1 MLKRLKKWTS
11 VILAASLLPAMFMPA
26 GTTEVKAAGQYEDV
40 FINQRKIYNASTI
53 SKNPAVPAISGESD
67 VGEYDA
73 WMWFYQQSRGAGFP
87 GVNIAYGGDSLS
99 GGTEHA
105 SDFKGSIHV
114 ADIPGLQALAAS
126 GQGQFR
132 FFINTMWES
141 DDDFISM
148 EVETNRSGYY
158 KYREEN
164 GGSNPDRNDN
174 VDTGWQTL
182 DPNDVITITLVRDGT
197 AAFDGLHLYFRDI
210 TPPKMEDY
218 QFTSTGT
225 ERDNTTIGEKE
236 LFIKAD
242 ENLKLDYPFSEL
254 VKPSSP
260 GDAADLNVHYL
271 FTNPAGTGL
280 PGAGQNQAMKLPA
293 STNWSQFT
301 DRLAYSYS
309 PTPLHH
315 SGNLP
320 IKNGGE
326 LMSLP
331 SSGGLNDYSLK
342 EKIIAA
348 DFHDPAGNPLIVSNF
363 GKKASAAG
371 SSFLS
376 GKAINPFDEHVDPD
390 ETINGN
396 DGYRVIVDAVPPKYS
411 FVANGIQPEIVT
423 GSTLNGGDVIDFK
436 VQLTEKVIIKDSLD
450 SDDLFLYFNNGMK
463 AKYVSGMNED
473 VWMFEAKVTDADVDV
488 ALLKVIA
495 LTHESR
501 APGYA
506 DKGVIQD
513 YAGNLLMDAANTS
526 KSSEPVPTDPSQRIA
541 ETKIDWAKLSIDNQD
556 PEFSYNYDS
565 DGATDAV
572 YGKKGK
578 ITIDANDPSVTAPP
592 LDPDE
597 AGFVRPSRGIYR
609 PLNMTG
615 GTGSNSPGVGLV
627 FYYWSNNAE
636 NPLKG
641 KEADHYAAVK
651 RYSLTGLQPSNG
663 LYPDLT
669 GLKFMVANNKTNLLS
684 PPAEALASEA
694 SGPWYLH
701 TWTADMTWDT
711 ARELMQYKKKKVFET
726 DNAAQYAAWKNEY
739 LAGHPGASDADA
751 EIYASGKALVAVGEY
766 ENLAMW
772 TPDDFKFDDSN
783 WIYNKATL
791 LLDNK
796 APELYAELGSGQDT
810 AQVEAKITATD
821 KHSGIDPAK
830 LQYQWVK
837 ENEAPSGIAWSVV
850 PADHIVS
857 TQNHVFED
865 GSYVLYL
872 QAADYA
878 GNTTAAQMKDVA
890 KVNSSKKMEISFSS
904 TSDTYMK
911 SRDVE
916 FSFKGIENS
925 IQVEEIAYTFSNT
938 VVRPADGQFKPTV
951 SAAVYGN
958 NPTAGDLTVDTGIT
972 VEPSVTN
979 SVYGANTVTSAVYD
993 AVVRIPADTTLNGE
1007 QYLHIRVKELDGQN
1021 YYFNQLYKLD
1031 NTAPAVTFNINGV
1044 NYAKPSHTVVVTA
1057 TEPYRQDGM
1066 TVKYLWLREEIPAP
1080 GEGTAGWQ
1088 TLPEDHKAVLDNSGL
1103 VVGETANFILYVLAA
1118 DGAGNTAVTH
1128 TGTFLLSREDDR
1140 PVQVLQSD
1148 LIAFEGNDT
1157 DGYKAVLQLELQN
1170 STKDGYEYAVSKDNG
1185 ATWTTWMPYT
1195 NFVRIS
1201 VDEKTPSQLKLKV
1214 KFRSPYG
1221 GESSPADVDTKG
1233 FNPEAD
1239 PLYGIV
1245 SYSTLKSVG
1254 SGAVALTISV
1264 PAGVKVK
1271 PSTTENPA
1279 APVHAKG
1286 NTYNIPQN
1294 GVYTFDMTDL
1304 TAPDRNAK
1312 LVAVVK
1318 NIDDTP
1324 PEGVIV
1330 YNITG
1335 PTSSNVTA
1343 ELQTSE
1349 PVRVLNN
1356 DGSRRHIFTENDT
1369 FTFEFEDEAGN
1380 KNTLA
1385 ATVGNIDKT
1394 PPSVKI
1400 VAAYTYGTNGSKTF
1414 KTITD
1419 NQGNVVLA
1427 EGVVLSA
1434 AKTADSAKDFTIVQG
1449 QSPVT
1454 MLENGKVEFAV
1465 RDQMGNTTVLEQEIA
1480 YIAPAFTAPQI
1491 VYEYVDEN
1499 GTLLP
1504 PEKIVTIGGKTY
1516 AKGKVKVTLS
1526 GQVGSPNKIFL
1537 GTAPSLQDGSYVN
1550 QLSGPD
1556 GSYSHSAVYST
1567 NGRTRIAIT
1576 DLLGHTV
1583 LSQIEVSGLDNTAP
1597 ELVLNRPVASLIR
1610 NQVGFNPYTD
1620 LGGYT
1625 VSDNLSA
1632 ADNLTVSI
1640 SDLDLTK
1647 TGKQTVTYTV
1657 TDEVGNST
1665 SISQSVVVM
1674 PDTGLLITGNGEILS
1689 ANAEESI
1696 LFDTNK
1702 ITFRVQGYDEMMV
1715 GGAKA
1720 TNERATFTILY
1731 HSGLYREGQMKYIA
1745 EEISYEALTAQQ
1757 FQVTFPK
1764 AGWYTIIVRTQE
1776 REREFAS
1783 FFVGNTD

>member
-11 VILAASLLPAMFMPA
+11 VILAASLLLPAMFMPA

-53 SKNPAVPAISGESD
+53 SKNPAVPNISGESGVED
-67 VGEYDA
+67 YDA

-158 KYREEN
+158 KYREEK

-210 TPPKMEDY
+210 TLPTVEDY
-218 QFTSTGT
+218 QFSSTGT

-236 LFIKAD
+236 LFIKAG

-348 DFHDPAGNPLIVSNF
+348 DFHDPAGNPLVVSNF
-363 GKKASAAG
+363 GQKASAAG

-376 GKAINPFDEHVDPD
+376 GRTVNPFDETVDPGN
-390 ETINGN
+390 TISAN

-423 GSTLNGGDVIDFK
+423 GSTLNGGDEIFFTVH
-436 VQLTEKVIIKDSLD
+436 LTEDTIVKEGLKL
-450 SDDLFLYFNNGMK
+450 SDLILHFNNGMK
-463 AKYVSGMNED
+463 AQYVSGSNTDTWTFKAE
-473 VWMFEAKVTDADVDV
+473 VTDDDLDV

-541 ETKIDWAKLSIDNQD
+541 ETKIDWAKLSIDNED
-556 PEFSYNYDS
+556 PAFSYYYDS
-565 DGATDAV
+565 DGATDTLYA
-572 YGKKGK
+572 KKGK

-592 LDPDE
+592 LEPEDE
-597 AGFVRPSRGIYR
+597 PGSVRPSRGIYR

-615 GTGSNSPGVGLV
+615 VKDGESPGVGLV
-627 FYYWSNNAE
+627 YYYWSQNPT
-636 NPLKG
+636 NPLAEKQ
-641 KEADHYAAVK
+641 ADNYAAVK
-651 RYSLTGLQPSNG
+651 RYSLKGLQPSDG
-663 LYPDLT
+663 LYPGELEK
-669 GLKFMVANNKTNLLS
+669 LKFMVANNKTNLLS
-684 PPAEALASEA
+684 PPKEAFASEA

-711 ARELMQYKKKKVFET
+711 ARELMQYEKKKVFET
-726 DNAAQYAAWKNEY
+726 DNAAQYTAWKNEY
-739 LAGHPGASDADA
+739 LASHPGASDADA

-766 ENLAMW
+766 GNLAMW
-772 TPDDFKFDDSN
+772 TPDDFKYNDSN
-783 WIYNKATL
+783 WIYDKATL

-796 APELYAELGSGQDT
+796 APSLSAAINSAQGAAVVT
-810 AQVEAKITATD
+810 AAVTASD
-821 KHSGIDPAK
+821 EHSGIDPTK

-837 ENEAPSGIAWSVV
+837 ENEAPSAIAWSVV
-850 PADHIVS
+850 PEDHIVS

-865 GSYVLYL
+865 GNYVLYL

-878 GNTTAAQMKDVA
+878 GNTTATQMEEAA
-890 KVNSSKKMEISFSS
+890 KIDSSKDMEISFSS
-904 TSDTYMK
+904 KSDAYMK
-911 SRDVE
+911 SQDVE
-916 FSFKGIENS
+916 FSIKGF
-925 IQVEEIAYTFSNT
+925 QVEEITYTFSNT
-938 VVRPADGQFKPTV
+938 VARPADSQFKPTI
-951 SAAVYGN
+951 SAADGSS
-958 NPTAGDLTVDTGIT
+958 PTAGDLTVNADTT
-972 VEPSVTN
+972 AAPSVTS
-979 SVYGANTVTSAVYD
+979 SVYGASTVTSAVYE
-993 AVVRIPADTTLNGE
+993 VKVRVPADTTLNGE
-1007 QYLHIRVKELDGQN
+1007 QYLHIRVKEQDAQS

-1031 NTAPAVTFNINGV
+1031 NAAPAVTFSINGV
-1044 NYAKPSHTVVVTA
+1044 SYAKPGHTVVVTA
-1057 TEPYRQDGM
+1057 TEPYRPDGM
-1066 TVKYLWLREEIPAP
+1066 TVKYLWVREEVPAP
-1080 GEGTAGWQ
+1080 GEASAGWQ
-1088 TLPEDHKAVLDNSGL
+1088 TLPEDHKAALDNSGL
-1103 VVGETANFILYVLAA
+1103 AVGETANFILYVLAT
-1118 DGAGNTAVTH
+1118 DGAGNSAVTH
-1128 TGTFLLSREDDR
+1128 TGAFRLSREDDR

-1148 LIAFEGNDT
+1148 LIAFEGNES

-1170 STKDGYEYAVSKDNG
+1170 ATKDGYEYAVSKDNG
-1185 ATWTTWMPYT
+1185 ATWTAWMPYT
-1195 NFVRIS
+1195 NFVRTP

-1214 KFRSPYG
+1214 KFRSPNG
-1221 GESSPADVDTKG
+1221 GESSPADVDTKT
-1233 FNPEAD
+1233 FNPEAN

-1271 PSTTENPA
+1271 PSATENPA

-1286 NTYNIPQN
+1286 NTYNIPLN
-1294 GVYTFDMTDL
+1294 GLYTFDMTDL

-1324 PEGVIV
+1324 PEGAIV

-1356 DGSRRHIFTENDT
+1356 DGSRRHAFTENGT

-1414 KTITD
+1414 KTIKD
-1419 NQGNVVLA
+1419 SQGNVILA

-1434 AKTADSAKDFTIVQG
+1434 AKTADSAKDFTIIQG
-1449 QSPVT
+1449 QTPVT
-1454 MLENGKVEFAV
+1454 MLENGKAEFTV
-1465 RDQMGNTTVLEQEIA
+1465 RDQMGNTAVLEEDIS
-1480 YIAPAFTAPQI
+1480 YIGSAFAAPQI
-1491 VYEYVDEN
+1491 AYEYVDEN
-1499 GTLLP
+1499 GIPLA

-1516 AKGKVKVTLS
+1516 AKGKVKATLS
-1526 GQVGSPNKIFL
+1526 GQVSAPNKIFL
-1537 GTAPSLQDGSYVN
+1537 GTAPSLQGGGYIN
-1550 QLSGPD
+1550 QVSGPD

-1567 NGRTRIAIT
+1567 NGRTRIAFT

-1583 LSQIEVSGLDNTAP
+1583 LSQIEVTGLDNTAP
-1597 ELVLNRPVASLIR
+1597 ELVLNRPVASVVR
-1610 NQVGFNPYTD
+1610 NQAGFNPYTD

-1665 SISQSVVVM
+1665 SVSQSVLVM
-1674 PDTGLLITGNGEILS
+1674 PDTGLLIIGNGEILS
-1689 ANAEESI
+1689 ASAEESI

-1702 ITFRVQGYDEMMV
+1702 ITFRVQGYDEMTV
-1715 GGAKA
+1715 GGEKA
-1720 TNERATFTILY
+1720 INERATFTILY

-1764 AGWYTIIVRTQE
+1764 TGWYTIIVRTQE

>member
-11 VILAASLLPAMFMPA
+11 VILAASLLPAMFIPA

-40 FINQRKIYNASTI
+40 FINQRKVYNASTI
-53 SKNPAVPAISGESD
+53 SKNPAVPEIYGESG
-67 VGEYDA
+67 VEEYDA

-87 GVNIAYGGDSLS
+87 GVNIAYGGDGLS
-99 GGTEHA
+99 GGTQHA
-105 SDFKGSIHV
+105 SNFQGSIHV
-114 ADIPGLQALAAS
+114 ADIPGLQALAAN

-148 EVETNRSGYY
+148 KVETNRSGYY
-158 KYREEN
+158 KYREER

-182 DPNDVITITLVRDGT
+182 DPNDVITITLVREGT

-210 TPPKMEDY
+210 TLPKIEDY

-236 LFIKAD
+236 LFLKAG

-260 GDAADLNVHYL
+260 GDAADLNAHYL

-293 STNWSQFT
+293 STNWSQYT

-331 SSGGLNDYSLK
+331 SSGGLNDHTLM

-363 GKKASAAG
+363 GQKASAA
-371 SSFLS
+371 SSTFLS
-376 GKAINPFDEHVDPD
+376 GKALNPFDETVDSD
-390 ETINGN
+390 MAINGN

-436 VQLTEKVIIKDSLD
+436 VQLTEDTIVKAGLNV
-450 SDDLFLYFNNGMK
+450 SDLILHFNNGMK
-463 AKYVSGMNED
+463 AKYFKGENTDTWTFRAE
-473 VWMFEAKVTDADVDV
+473 VTDQDVDV

-501 APGYA
+501 APDYA

-513 YAGNLLMDAANTS
+513 YAGNLLMDAINTS

-556 PEFSYNYDS
+556 PSFSYVYDR

-615 GTGSNSPGVGLV
+615 GTGGNSPGVGLV
-627 FYYWSNNAE
+627 FYYWSQDSN
-636 NPLKG
+636 NPLAG
-641 KEADHYAAVK
+641 KETDHYAAVK
-651 RYSLTGLQPSNG
+651 RYSLTGLQPRDG
-663 LYPDLT
+663 LYPG
-669 GLKFMVANNKTNLLS
+669 GLEKLNFMVANNKTNLLS
-684 PPAEALASEA
+684 PPAEAFAADA

-711 ARELMQYKKKKVFET
+711 ARELMQYEKKKVFET
-726 DNAAQYAAWKNEY
+726 ANAAQYTAWKNEY

-766 ENLAMW
+766 ENLSMW

-783 WIYNKATL
+783 WIYDKATL

-796 APELYAELGSGQDT
+796 APELSALIISDEQREVKAL
-810 AQVEAKITATD
+810 ITAKD
-821 KHSGIDPAK
+821 DHSGIDASNV
-830 LQYQWVK
+830 QYQWVK
-837 ENEAPSGIAWSVV
+837 EHEAPSPIGWTAV
-850 PADHIVS
+850 PADYIVS
-857 TQNHVFED
+857 TLGHVFED
-865 GSYVLYL
+865 GVYDLYL
-872 QAADYA
+872 QGADHA
-878 GNTTAAQMKDVA
+878 GNITPAQKAATATVNSSDKIVVSFSPTSTAFMKSQNVEITVA
-890 KVNSSKKMEISFSS
+890 KV
-904 TSDTYMK
+904 
-911 SRDVE
+911 
-916 FSFKGIENS
+916 
-925 IQVEEIAYTFSNT
+925 QVEAVAYAYSSSPE
-938 VVRPADGQFKPTV
+938 RPADNQFTPTV
-951 SAAVYGN
+951 LTAVYGSGAATN
-958 NPTAGDLTVDTGIT
+958 VAVADSTPA
-972 VEPSVTN
+972 PSVT
-979 SVYGANTVTSAVYD
+979 SAVYAANTVTSAVYEPTT
-993 AVVRIPADTTLNGE
+993 VWVPADPTLNGQ
-1007 QYLHIRVKELDGQN
+1007 QYLHIRVQEAGAQS
-1021 YYFNQLYKLD
+1021 YYFNQLYRFD
-1031 NTAPAVTFNINGV
+1031 NTAPAVTFSINGV
-1044 NYAKPSHTVVVTA
+1044 NYAKPSHTVTITA
-1057 TEPYRQDGM
+1057 TEPHRPDGM
-1066 TVKYLWLREEIPAP
+1066 KVSYQWVREDVPAP
-1080 GEGTAGWQ
+1080 DEATAGWQ
-1088 TLPEDHKAVLDNSGL
+1088 PLPQDGKAVLDNSVL
-1103 VVGETANFILYVLAA
+1103 AAGETANFILYVHAI
-1118 DGAGNTAVTH
+1118 DGAGNGAITH
-1128 TGTFLLSREDDR
+1128 TGTFRLSREDNS

-1148 LIAFEGNDT
+1148 LIAFEGNET

-1170 STKDGYEYAVSKDNG
+1170 TTKHGFEYAISKDNG
-1185 ATWTTWMPYT
+1185 ITWTNWMPYT
-1195 NFVRIS
+1195 NFVRTP
-1201 VDEKTPSQLKLKV
+1201 VDVTTPAQLQLKV
-1214 KFRSPYG
+1214 KFRSPGG
-1221 GESSPADVDTKG
+1221 GESSPADVDTQA
-1233 FNPEAD
+1233 FNPDANL
-1239 PLYGIV
+1239 LYGIA
-1245 SYSTLKSVG
+1245 SYSTMKPVG
-1254 SGAVALTISV
+1254 SGAVSLTISV

-1271 PSTTENPA
+1271 PSTTDNVA
-1279 APVHAKG
+1279 SPVHVRG
-1286 NTYNIPQN
+1286 NSYSIPQN
-1294 GVYTFDMTDL
+1294 GIYTFDLTDL
-1304 TAPDRNAK
+1304 TAPDRKAR
-1312 LVAVVK
+1312 LLAVVN
-1318 NIDDTP
+1318 NIDDTA

-1356 DGSRRHIFTENDT
+1356 EGSRRHSFTENGT
-1369 FTFEFEDEAGN
+1369 FIFEFEDEAGN
-1380 KNTLA
+1380 RNTA
-1385 ATVGNIDKT
+1385 TATVGNIDKT
-1394 PPSVKI
+1394 PPSVAI
-1400 VAAYTYGTNGSKTF
+1400 VATDKYGANGSKTF
-1414 KTITD
+1414 KTIKD
-1419 NQGNVVLA
+1419 SQGNVILA
-1427 EGVVLSA
+1427 EGVVLSVVKA
-1434 AKTADSAKDFTIVQG
+1434 ANSTKDITVIQG
-1449 QSPVT
+1449 QNPVT
-1454 MLENGKVEFAV
+1454 MLENGKAEFTV
-1465 RDQMGNTTVLEQEIA
+1465 RDQSGNTTVVEKEIS
-1480 YIAPAFTAPQI
+1480 YIAPALEAPEI
-1491 VYEYVDEN
+1491 VYEFVDDN
-1499 GTLLP
+1499 GQPLSPDKT
-1504 PEKIVTIGGKTY
+1504 VTIEGKTY

-1526 GQVGSPNKIFL
+1526 GQVSAPNKIFL
-1537 GTAPSLQDGSYVN
+1537 GTGPSIDKGNGNYLNQISGADGR
-1550 QLSGPD
+1550 
-1556 GSYSHSAVYST
+1556 YSHSAVYST
-1567 NGRTRIAIT
+1567 NGLTRIAVS
-1576 DLLGHTV
+1576 DLLGQRV
-1583 LSQIEVSGLDNTAP
+1583 ISPIEVTGLDNTAP
-1597 ELVLNRPVASLIR
+1597 ELTLNRPVISVIR
-1610 NQVGFNPYTD
+1610 NQEGFNPYTD

-1632 ADNLTVSI
+1632 AEHLTVTI
-1640 SDLDLTK
+1640 SELDLTA
-1647 TGKQTVTYTV
+1647 TGKKSVTYTV
-1657 TDEVGNST
+1657 TDELGNSAAVT
-1665 SISQSVVVM
+1665 QSVVVL
-1674 PDTGLLITGNGEILS
+1674 PDSGLMITGNGEVISSSL
-1689 ANAEESI
+1689 EEAV
-1696 LFDTNK
+1696 LFDTNT

-1715 GGAKA
+1715 EGAKA
-1720 TNERATFTILY
+1720 TNERATFSILY

-1764 AGWYTIIVRTQE
+1764 TGWYTIIVRTQE

-1783 FFVGNTD
+1783 FFVGNKD